1 MKNRYCLRIWKI
13 RRNSCFW
20 MKKMMNC
27 CFGLKSSRCS
37 WSKSSHCFCN
47 LKMMSCCFLWK
58 KSLNFLRI
66 FCKTSCRNFWL
77 KKNLSCELL
86 MNRNYVLQ
94 MIRSCV

>member
-1 MKNRYCLRIWKI
+1 MTLMKNRYCLRILKI

-20 MKKMMNC
+20 TMKKMMNC

-58 KSLNFLRI
+58 KSLNCLRI
-66 FCKTSCRNFWL
+66 FCRTSCRNFWL
-77 KKNLSCELL
+77 KKNLSCELP
-86 MNRNYVLQ
+86 
-94 MIRSCV
+94 MILNFW